1 MFRGMWDTGL
11 WLATLVAG
19 AGVAAG
25 AALLT
30 RTDPPAVVQAF
41 ASEEDLT
48 QFLEAREKILEQARR
63 EHADESVALA
73 MMVPAETITNVQEIG
88 VDEGGLIK
96 ARGDILIVLRRGRLF
111 TISTTGGA
119 LRAVD
124 QIDAFPP
131 GAEPES
137 AYSAWYDEMV
147 VVGDQVIVIGYDYG
161 RGIGD
166 GGTQVVRFRLSPGGD
181 LSFKDAYELRSFDYY
196 SSENFASRVI
206 GQTLILYAPLPLGRR
221 NGVVDPTQV
230 MPGMRAWRPGS
241 PQPFRPIARP
251 TDIHVAPQIRAD
263 PEQADTLHA
272 VSRCDLGST
281 PMRCKASGVIAAESR
296 SFYVSPNAIYLW
308 TAAHPDYG
316 ASGAARMPP
325 ASVYRM
331 PLDGSDPTAIQ
342 TRGAPLNQFSF
353 RERDGALDVVVQDE
367 GGGDGMWA
375 RFGAS
380 GRTRLVHLPLAR
392 FGDGSASAADGDYRD
407 LPIPGSG
414 WMRQN
419 RFVGDHVLVS
429 AAIDEAGMGE
439 NPRGV
444 LVAAPVGRGEAA
456 VLSFDEVISR
466 IEPLGRD
473 ALVVTSGQGTGLN
486 LLRLDGHP
494 RVTTRL
500 AIGGEGEAE
509 SRSHGFFFRPDRGSG
524 GDRGLMA
531 LPVIRQLIGGADR
544 YVGQAVDMIFVR
556 RDGQRLHKDGVLG
569 ADRGASEDD
578 GCLVSCVDWYGD
590 ARPVFLGQRMFALL
604 GYELVEGRQGAG
616 GVTEI
621 ARLDFSP
628 VRGGR
633 D

>member
-1 MFRGMWDTGL
+1 MFRGMWGTGV
-11 WLATLVAG
+11 WLATLLAG
-19 AGVAAG
+19 AGVAAS
-25 AALLT
+25 AAVLT

-41 ASEEDLT
+41 ASGEDLT
-48 QFLEAREKILEQARR
+48 QFLKAREKMLEEARR
-63 EHADESVALA
+63 GRSDESVALA
-73 MMVPAETITNVQEIG
+73 MMVPADTITNVQEIG

-96 ARGDILIVLRRGRLF
+96 ARGDILVVLRRGRLF
-111 TISTTGGA
+111 TISTAAGA
-119 LRAVD
+119 LRGVD

-131 GAEPES
+131 GAKPES
-137 AYSAWYDEMV
+137 AYSAWYDEML
-147 VVGDQVIVIGYDYG
+147 VVGDRVIVIGYDYG
-161 RGIGD
+161 RGMGD
-166 GGTQVVRFRLSPGGD
+166 GGTQVVRFRLSPAGE
-181 LSFKDAYELRSFDYY
+181 LSFEDAYELKSFDYY

-206 GQTLILYAPLPLGRR
+206 GQTLILYAPLPLGR
-221 NGVVDPTQV
+221 GDGIVDPNQ
-230 MPGMRAWRPGS
+230 MLPGMRAWRPGS
-241 PQPFRPIARP
+241 PQPFTPIARP
-251 TDIHVAPQIRAD
+251 TDIHIAPQVRAG

-281 PMRCKASGVIAAESR
+281 PMRCEASGVIAAESR

-308 TAAHPDYG
+308 TAAYPEYG
-316 ASGAARMPP
+316 VSSAVRTPP
-325 ASVYRM
+325 ASIYRM
-331 PLDGSDPTAIQ
+331 SLDGGSPTAVQ
-342 TRGAPLNQFSF
+342 ARGAPLNQFSF

-367 GGGDGMWA
+367 GGDGMWA

-392 FGDGSASAADGDYRD
+392 FGDGSASAGDGDYRD
-407 LPIPGSG
+407 LPVPGSG

-429 AAIDEAGMGE
+429 AATEEAGTSE
-439 NPRGV
+439 NLRGV
-444 LVAAPVGRGEAA
+444 LVAAPLGRGEAT
-456 VLSFDEVISR
+456 VLSFDRVVSR

-486 LLRLDGHP
+486 LIRLDGKP

-500 AIGGEGEAE
+500 TIGGDGEAE
-509 SRSHGFFFRPDRGSG
+509 SRSHGFFFRADRGSG

-556 RDGQRLHKDGVLG
+556 REGPGLQKVGVLG
-569 ADRGASEDD
+569 AGRGVSEDD
-578 GCLVSCVDWYGD
+578 GCLVSCIDWYGD

-604 GYELVEGRQGAG
+604 GYELVEGRRGAG
-616 GVTEI
+616 GVTET

-628 VRGGR
+628 ARGRR